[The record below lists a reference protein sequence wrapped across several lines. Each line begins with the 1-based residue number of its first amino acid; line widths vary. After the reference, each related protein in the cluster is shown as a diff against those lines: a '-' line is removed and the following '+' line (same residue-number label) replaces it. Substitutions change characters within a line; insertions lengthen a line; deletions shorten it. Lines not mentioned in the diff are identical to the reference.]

1 MKNRPAS
8 VCFSAAIC
16 CLLTLFLSLSAVHS
30 FAFGLSVDGYG
41 SEALAQRLAD
51 GIAEMPALPDKS
63 EDGTVPSRDVQVC
76 STNLYPSRKG
86 IILVTDV
93 KVSGIVP
100 TGHAAIVY
108 NGTYCVESVAEGVVL
123 GKNNWNTQYQNC
135 AAAAVEGT
143 TFAQDEAVG
152 NWCYRQIGKPYNW
165 SYYNISRRDAFY
177 CAQLVWAGYNDL
189 CGIDLN
195 TSEAGAAIHPLEL
208 LWSPNTYKVYGKG
221 SLA

>member
-1 MKNRPAS
+1 MKRN
-8 VCFSAAIC
+8 
-16 CLLTLFLSLSAVHS
+16 LLSLLPRLAVCVIASLLAISFETASAIEVVQEPS
-30 FAFGLSVDGYG
+30 Y
-41 SEALAQRLAD
+41 EAEAQRLAE
-51 GIAEMPALPDKS
+51 GIAEMETLPDKK
-63 EDGTVPSRDVQVC
+63 EDGSLPENVGTTRA
-76 STNLYPSRKG
+76 TNMYPTRKG

-93 KVSGIVP
+93 KVSGVVP

-108 NGTYCVESVAEGVVL
+108 SQDYCVESVAEGVVL
-123 GKNNWNTQYQNC
+123 GRNNWYSQYKNC
-135 AAAAVEGT
+135 AAAAVKGT

-165 SYYNISRRDAFY
+165 SYYDISRRDAFY
-177 CAQLVWAGYNDL
+177 CAQLVWAGYKDL

-195 TSEAGAAIHPLEL
+195 TSEAGTAIHPLEL